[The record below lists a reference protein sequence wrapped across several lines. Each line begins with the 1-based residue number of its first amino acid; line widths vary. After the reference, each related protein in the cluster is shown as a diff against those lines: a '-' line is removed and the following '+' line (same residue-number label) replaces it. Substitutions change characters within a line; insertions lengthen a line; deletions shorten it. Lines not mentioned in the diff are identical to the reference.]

1 MFPSQRILKMRHRGA
16 LLFRSGVK
24 GEELEMKLRTPSFI
38 AIALVTFFFSGC
50 IELDKTLIEPI
61 DYKAEARFINLS
73 SLGSATVKLTD
84 VGASFGSLGAGEA
97 STYEEI
103 DAGSR
108 TLEIQFSDSGVDTTL
123 QMVFVTE
130 KKGTVFMLGDTS
142 SGLKLANVQERYTFG
157 DPTKAD
163 TVLVR
168 VLNGSVA
175 FADLSVSASG
185 TSSSFS
191 AAASYG
197 SASSYSAVLP
207 GEYAFDIAVSD
218 STVMTDTLTL
228 SGSARY
234 TVAIYSQVKVFQDD

>member
-1 MFPSQRILKMRHRGA
+1 MN
-16 LLFRSGVK
+16 
-24 GEELEMKLRTPSFI
+24 LRTPGFI
-38 AIALVTFFFSGC
+38 AIALFAFSFSGC
-50 IELDKTLIEPI
+50 IELDKTLIEPV
-61 DYKAEARFINLS
+61 DYKAEARFVNLS

-97 STYEEI
+97 SSYEEI

-123 QMVFVTE
+123 KMVFVTE

-142 SGLKLANVQERYTFG
+142 SGLKLANIQERYTFG
-157 DPTKAD
+157 APTKTD

-168 VLNGSVA
+168 VLNGSVS
-175 FADLSVSASG
+175 FAELAVSASG
-185 TSSSFS
+185 ASSSFS
-191 AAASYG
+191 ASVSYG

-218 STVMTDTLTL
+218 STVMTDTLTF
-228 SGSARY
+228 SGNARY
-234 TVAIYSQVKVFQDD
+234 TVAIYSQVKAFQDD